1 MLENIF
7 TENGWTFAT
16 YKCNGNEYKLSNSH
30 LFDNDVI
37 KKILLMI
44 YSFIVGEKTHGHI
57 IWNEESQYYIFE
69 YELKEGN
76 IGIKLYYCNE
86 ICYKDT
92 ISNNAFDIN
101 RMTLVSNEERVFWNW
116 AEETFN
122 NIESFYDKENADIVK
137 LNRPIE
143 IEEKIKFFFK

>member
-1 MLENIF
+1 
-7 TENGWTFAT
+7 
-16 YKCNGNEYKLSNSH
+16 
-30 LFDNDVI
+30 
-37 KKILLMI
+37 MI

-76 IGIKLYYCNE
+76 IGIKLYYCND

-101 RMTLVSNEERVFWNW
+101 KMTLVSNEERVFWNW

-122 NIESFYDKENADIVK
+122 NIESFYDKENVDIVK

-143 IEEKIKFFFK
+143 IEEKIKFFLSKKYDFMFPKEFVDYLKKYNDSRLDNNVIEDFEYGVIS

>member
-1 MLENIF
+1 
-7 TENGWTFAT
+7 
-16 YKCNGNEYKLSNSH
+16 
-30 LFDNDVI
+30 
-37 KKILLMI
+37 MI

-122 NIESFYDKENADIVK
+122 KIELFYDKENAERVE

-143 IEEKIKFFFK
+143 IEEKIKFFLSKKYDFMFPKEFVDYLKKYNDSRLDNNVIEDFEYGVIS